1 MAGFKLPFFK
11 EHPAKAEA
19 RRLLE
24 TVSGAA
30 RDPALYGAGRAPDT
44 FDGRF
49 QLLALHGAIALRRL
63 RADPAQARLLQA
75 FTDELFLNFDDGLR
89 EAGIGD
95 LSVAKHMKKI
105 GKAFYGRFGAYDE
118 ALAAGD
124 RVSLESALSRNVWN
138 EEAAAF
144 APSLAERALTLAA
157 RLGSLP
163 VEQILSPEAWRC

>member
-1 MAGFKLPFFK
+1 MAGFKLPSFK

-24 TVSGAA
+24 TVSGAS
-30 RDPALYGAGRAPDT
+30 RDPALYGPSRAPDT

-49 QLLALHGAIALRRL
+49 QLLALHGVIALRRL
-63 RADPAQARLLQA
+63 RTDPAHARLLQA

-105 GKAFYGRFGAYDE
+105 GRAFYGRFSVYDE
-118 ALAAGD
+118 ALGAGD
-124 RVSLESALSRNVWN
+124 RAGLESALSRNVWN

-144 APSLAERALTLAA
+144 APSLAARAQALAA
-157 RLGSLP
+157 RLGDLP
-163 VEQILSPEAWRC
+163 VEQMLLQEAWR